1 MYHDM
6 RARGI
11 ERTGI
16 TYSSLLQACEKAGRW
31 QLGLELFQEMHRDG
45 IKPSAAVYNALIATC
60 GQGAPRLL
68 CGRLPAGGGA
78 GGGTRWGACSAVVST
93 AQAQMLL
100 GPAGAGMHHAPSC
113 KAVTVQAAKA
123 AKEASAC
130 RTPSCILAV
139 CPTTQD
145 EWKG

>member
-1 MYHDM
+1 M

-78 GGGTRWGACSAVVST
+78 GGGAHGGVHAVQWSPRRKRRCCWG
-93 AQAQMLL
+93 LR
-100 GPAGAGMHHAPSC
+100 
-113 KAVTVQAAKA
+113 VQACTMPRHAKLRRCRPP
-123 AKEASAC
+123 KLPKRPSAC

>member
-1 MYHDM
+1 M

-60 GQGAPRLL
+60 GQGARPAVRAPAV
-68 CGRLPAGGGA
+68 RAPAGRRRCGWARGGLQAVMLATSADA
-78 GGGTRWGACSAVVST
+78 GWGCGCRHAWC
-93 AQAQMLL
+93 
-100 GPAGAGMHHAPSC
+100 PIAPSC
-113 KAVTVQAAKA
+113 DGAGRQGCRRGASFRPSSTVRACPCD
-123 AKEASAC
+123 ASVSA
-130 RTPSCILAV
+130 
-139 CPTTQD
+139 
-145 EWKG
+145 G